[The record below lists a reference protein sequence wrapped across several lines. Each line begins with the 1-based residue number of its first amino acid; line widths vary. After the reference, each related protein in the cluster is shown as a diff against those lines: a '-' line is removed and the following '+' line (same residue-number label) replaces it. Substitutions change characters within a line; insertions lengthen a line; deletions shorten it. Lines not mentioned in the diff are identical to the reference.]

1 MVHSIAC
8 QRNRPS
14 HGDTRSLPF
23 PPRSSNDSQAFANRV
38 LTSTELLCWA
48 DELVGRGILRKG
60 FARFLWNMDGQ
71 GIVHGEDPHE
81 KFLEPAEFEKIL
93 EELGVTIPLPGHEG
107 ERGRS
112 PAATEVDSPGDD
124 VDDGPP
130 RDGVDLLVIMRLPLE
145 ADAGTREDLESAR
158 EAALPSRDSC
168 GGENCDLKAVFQ
180 FDHAGAPHGLPERV
194 MAFSHKIGILSS
206 TARWRLGGLFLLHEN
221 GWKSGSSCMILE
233 YDTTRKTFVIEALGQ
248 TALDFEAIG
257 FVITALFHVAS
268 AFPGVGWTGW
278 MECGLSHD
286 EQKMY
291 HLAPS
296 DEKQVQVACI
306 DTVAASEMHVD

>member
-1 MVHSIAC
+1 M
-8 QRNRPS
+8 
-14 HGDTRSLPF
+14 
-23 PPRSSNDSQAFANRV
+23 
-38 LTSTELLCWA
+38 LTSTELLYWA
-48 DELVGRGILRKG
+48 NELVGRGILRKG

-71 GIVHGEDPHE
+71 GIVNGEDPHE

-93 EELGVTIPLPGHEG
+93 EELGVAIPLPGHEG

-112 PAATEVDSPGDD
+112 PAATKVDSPGGD

-130 RDGVDLLVIMRLPLE
+130 QDGVDLLVVMRLPLE
-145 ADAGTREDLESAR
+145 ADAGTRENLESAR
-158 EAALPSRDSC
+158 EAAVQSRDSC
-168 GGENCDLKAVFQ
+168 GGGNCGLKAVFQ

-194 MAFSHKIGILSS
+194 IALSHKIGILSS
-206 TARWRLGGLFLLHEN
+206 TARWRLGGLFLLHED
-221 GWKSGSSCMILE
+221 GGKSGSPCMILE

-248 TALDFEAIG
+248 TALDFKAIG
-257 FVITALFHVAS
+257 FVISALFHVAS

-278 MECGLSHD
+278 MECRLSHD
-286 EQKMY
+286 RQKMY

>member
-1 MVHSIAC
+1 MGIPA
-8 QRNRPS
+8 
-14 HGDTRSLPF
+14 PF
-23 PPRSSNDSQAFANRV
+23 LSRLGPSNDSQAFANRV

-48 DELVGRGILRKG
+48 NELVGCGILRKG

-71 GIVHGEDPHE
+71 GIVNGEDPHE
-81 KFLEPAEFEKIL
+81 KFLELVEVEKFL
-93 EELGVTIPLPGHEG
+93 EEIGVTIPLPGHE
-107 ERGRS
+107 
-112 PAATEVDSPGDD
+112 AATEVTSPGDN
-124 VDDGPP
+124 VIDGPP

-145 ADAGTREDLESAR
+145 ADAGTRGNLESAR
-158 EAALPSRDSC
+158 EAAALTSRDSSGGVNC
-168 GGENCDLKAVFQ
+168 GLKAVFK

-194 MAFSHKIGILSS
+194 MALSHKIGIFSS

-221 GWKSGSSCMILE
+221 GGKSGSSCMILE

-257 FVITALFHVAS
+257 FVISALFHVAS

-286 EQKMY
+286 GQKMY

-296 DEKQVQVACI
+296 DEKQVQVSMYRYCSCVRNARRL
-306 DTVAASEMHVD
+306 